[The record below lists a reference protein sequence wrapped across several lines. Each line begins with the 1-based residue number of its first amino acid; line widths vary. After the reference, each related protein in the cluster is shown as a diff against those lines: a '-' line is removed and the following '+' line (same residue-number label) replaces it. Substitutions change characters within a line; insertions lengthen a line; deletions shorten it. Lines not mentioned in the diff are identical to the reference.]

1 MSSETENVETPQPSL
16 REVFHKNY
24 IEFAATL
31 LDTFPELRA
40 SLAAASGLSE
50 AERWT
55 RFQAEVLPAMA
66 DVQGRNKAPTKI
78 LPGVQLPVG
87 EWDKLSSNNRKVI
100 LEFLGLMCSCILFEM
115 PDTPTGESWDGASKW
130 FEGMMGSW
138 KDKMEGFDLKGMT
151 EKITKMFGISTEG
164 GIPSLPEKFLKGHIA
179 KLAEELM
186 REFKPEDFGLDPE
199 LMKEC
204 ESNPAKAFDIL
215 MKVYMNKPG
224 SLQAMITR
232 VGKRLQQKF
241 ASGALRP
248 EQIVAEAE
256 ELMKTFQENPEFVTL
271 MESFKSAFG
280 FEDMDMARAAGKE
293 QSARMNIVKERLK
306 KKMDAKKTA
315 SGGGAGGQVGTGSL
329 HMGSTATAVNR
340 QVGSDTTNAAA
351 NAAAEAMAKLLLE
364 EAQKQQKKRK

>member
-1 MSSETENVETPQPSL
+1 MSSETKNVEPPQASL
-16 REVFHKNY
+16 REVFNTNY
-24 IEFAATL
+24 SEFAGAL
-31 LDTFPELRA
+31 MDTFPEL
-40 SLAAASGLSE
+40 AAPLGAALELSDTQ
-50 AERWT
+50 RWA
-55 RFQAEVLPAMA
+55 RFQAEVLPTMA
-66 DVQGRNKAPTKI
+66 DVQGRNKPPTMM
-78 LPGVQLPVG
+78 LPGVQMPAG
-87 EWDKLSSNNRKVI
+87 EWDNLSPNNRKVI
-100 LEFLGLMCSCILFEM
+100 LEYLGLMCSCILFEM
-115 PDTPTGESWDGASKW
+115 PDSATGQNWDGASKW

-138 KDKMEGFDLKGMT
+138 KDKMAGIDFKSMT
-151 EKITKMFGISTEG
+151 EKVTKLFGISTDG
-164 GIPSLPEKFLKGHIA
+164 GIPSLPEKFMKGHIA

-186 REFKPEDFGLDPE
+186 KEFKPEDFGLDPE

-204 ESNPAKAFDIL
+204 ESNPTKAFDIL

-256 ELMKTFQENPEFVTL
+256 ELMKTFQENPEFVNL

-306 KKMDAKKTA
+306 KKMDAKKGANSAATHVGADNMA
-315 SGGGAGGQVGTGSL
+315 S
-329 HMGSTATAVNR
+329 
-340 QVGSDTTNAAA
+340 A
-351 NAAAEAMAKLLLE
+351 NAAAEAMAKLLME
-364 EAQKQQKKRK
+364 EAQKQSAKSAPQQQKKRK

>member
-1 MSSETENVETPQPSL
+1 MSTETENVETPQPNL
-16 REVFHKNY
+16 REVFNKNY
-24 IEFAATL
+24 SEFAAAL
-31 LDTFPELRA
+31 MDTFPELA
-40 SLAAASGLSE
+40 APLAAALELPE

-66 DVQGRNKAPTKI
+66 DVQGRNKAPTKL
-78 LPGVQLPVG
+78 LPGVQIPDG
-87 EWDKLSSNNRKVI
+87 EWDNLSPNNRKAI
-100 LEFLGLMCSCILFEM
+100 LEYLGLMCSCVLFEM
-115 PDTPTGESWDGASKW
+115 PDSHTGQSWEGASKW

-138 KDKMEGFDLKGMT
+138 KDKMAGFDFKGMT
-151 EKITKMFGISTEG
+151 EKFTKIFGISAEG
-164 GIPSLPEKFLKGHIA
+164 GLPSLPEKFMKGHIA

-186 REFKPEDFGLDPE
+186 KEFKPEDFGLDPE

-224 SLQAMITR
+224 ALQGMIAR

-256 ELMKTFQENPEFVTL
+256 ELMKTFQENPEFVNL
-271 MESFKSAFG
+271 MEGFKSAFG

-306 KKMDAKKTA
+306 KKMDAKKA
-315 SGGGAGGQVGTGSL
+315 AAGQVESV
-329 HMGSTATAVNR
+329 MSAESMA
-340 QVGSDTTNAAA
+340 SA
-351 NAAAEAMAKLLLE
+351 NAAAAAMTKLLLE
-364 EAQKQQKKRK
+364 EDAKQKAAAAQKQKKRK

>member
-1 MSSETENVETPQPSL
+1 MSSETENVEPPQASL
-16 REVFHKNY
+16 REVFNTNY
-24 IEFAATL
+24 SEFAGAL
-31 LDTFPELRA
+31 MDTFPEL
-40 SLAAASGLSE
+40 AAPLGAALELSDT
-50 AERWT
+50 ERWA
-55 RFQAEVLPAMA
+55 RFQAEVLPTMA
-66 DVQGRNKAPTKI
+66 DVQGRNKPPTMM
-78 LPGVQLPVG
+78 LPGVQMPAG
-87 EWDKLSSNNRKVI
+87 EWDSLSPNNRKAI
-100 LEFLGLMCSCILFEM
+100 LEYLGLMCSCILFEM
-115 PDTPTGESWDGASKW
+115 PDSATGQGWDGASKW

-138 KDKMEGFDLKGMT
+138 KDKMGGIDFKSMT
-151 EKITKMFGISTEG
+151 EKITKIFGISTEG
-164 GIPSLPEKFLKGHIA
+164 GIPSLPEKFMKGHIA

-186 REFKPEDFGLDPE
+186 KEFKPEDFGLDPE

-204 ESNPAKAFDIL
+204 ESNPTKAFDIL

-256 ELMKTFQENPEFVTL
+256 ELMKTFQENPEFVNL

-306 KKMDAKKTA
+306 KKMDAKKATA
-315 SGGGAGGQVGTGSL
+315 TSASSAGGTSA
-329 HMGSTATAVNR
+329 S
-340 QVGSDTTNAAA
+340 S
-351 NAAAEAMAKLLLE
+351 NAAAEAMARMLLE
-364 EAQKQQKKRK
+364 EAAKEKAKPQQQQQKKRK